1 MINIIYLAL
10 VLTLASWQVLG
21 EECVQDYS
29 FFQEITKDIDDDDL
43 ADTEVSIEQLLTA
56 KQLTNKQITCL
67 KKSLNDLSERLENT
81 NVTQKDNR
89 SLIDENSR
97 KAASTESSIDEN
109 SRKAASIESFIDI
122 INNDIAK
129 LIDKSKTLNGL
140 IKSNKASVGRE
151 LTSLSENLNVSTK
164 GLTNDIA
171 MLRQSLD
178 DKTSE
183 LSEEIRRLKLLNS
196 DTNSDVIELSAD
208 ASGNIL
214 RLDDYI
220 LYLVIA
226 IIITLLLLIVSFV
239 VSRVFTVKKS
249 ESILENLNIF
259 KQDVELNTVNA
270 DNKLAEILE
279 LFSNNV
285 SSNKAS
291 DEDHSLA
298 LKVAD
303 EIVRIEKNTS
313 KMDAKTKG
321 LKQLVASVKRIQDN
335 FAANG
340 YEIVNML
347 NQPYDERMKVSASFV
362 PSEELE
368 TDEQIITKI
377 IKPQV
382 NYQGS
387 MIQAAQ
393 IEVSVGE

>member
-89 SLIDENSR
+89 SL
-97 KAASTESSIDEN
+97 IDEN